1 MNEILSDIEQ
11 ENENIK
17 NRKIDHELYILSFP
31 LIARMRMNSIPFLNG
46 LLKEYIYE
54 SMKKGEYKPID
65 FSPLLYQKITE
76 MDSTMDD
83 GSIDMDDK
91 EID

>member
-31 LIARMRMNSIPFLNG
+31 LIARMRMNPDS
-46 LLKEYIYE
+46 LLERIAQGVYI
-54 SMKKGEYKPID
+54 
-65 FSPLLYQKITE
+65 
-76 MDSTMDD
+76 
-83 GSIDMDDK
+83 
-91 EID
+91 